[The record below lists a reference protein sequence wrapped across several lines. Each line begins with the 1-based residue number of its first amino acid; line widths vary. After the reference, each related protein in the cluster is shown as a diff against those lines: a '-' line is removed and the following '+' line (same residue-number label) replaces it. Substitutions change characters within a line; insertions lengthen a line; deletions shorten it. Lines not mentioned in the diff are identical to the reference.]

1 MQVLYAT
8 GFNAWGQLQF
18 DASSVQEEPDDIDK
32 FTLTTS
38 DGTSTAGTL
47 PEDGASTEDFIYFS
61 EALNGHVI
69 VYDKNDD
76 VVQVVAYDV
85 GFAALSTGGQVWT
98 WGDARFPECLGRD
111 VAVSPADN
119 PGRVT
124 ALEDLPTG
132 PIVKLAAGGYVLA
145 ALTRGRDLYCWGGY
159 PGRRPMV
166 LEDLT
171 GEPSPI
177 VVLVTADEGNDKE
190 ADIADIGVGDG
201 HMIVLTADGSVC
213 VIGSNANGQLGLG
226 RKGKTANGP
235 RTLSSWVKVRDLPSG
250 KDQRVTSVY
259 AGPRS
264 SFVVV
269 TES

>member
-32 FTLTTS
+32 FT
-38 DGTSTAGTL
+38 
-47 PEDGASTEDFIYFS
+47 
-61 EALNGHVI
+61 H
-69 VYDKNDD
+69 

-201 HMIVLTADGSVC
+201 HMIVLTADGSDIVKL
-213 VIGSNANGQLGLG
+213 GQ
-226 RKGKTANGP
+226 
-235 RTLSSWVKVRDLPSG
+235 S
-250 KDQRVTSVY
+250 
-259 AGPRS
+259 
-264 SFVVV
+264 
-269 TES
+269 